1 MNKYILILF
10 LIPLVSFGQRGG
22 GKGGSG
28 DFSGF
33 GKKNKSSY
41 FRGNVSGKI
50 IDSKTGEGLEYANIS
65 ITNAKWN
72 KVIEGTI
79 SGQNGKFSMS
89 GVLTGEYILKI
100 NYLGYK
106 AKEVE
111 FNLTKKNPDINLK
124 EIKLE
129 VSSEM
134 LSEITID
141 EQKPVYES
149 KLDKIIYNAENDDN
163 GANEDA
169 ADVLRK
175 APMLSVDFDGNV
187 ELRGSKQIKFLLNGK
202 ASSFLTGDLASAL
215 QMIPA
220 DEVKSVEIITSP
232 GAKYDGEGEAGIV
245 NIITQKKII
254 DGYKASVDGS
264 FGTRNNKNG
273 FNLTLGKGRFSLSAR
288 GNAWYSW
295 PRNGYTNFIRED
307 WENSRDSSNILINK
321 GTSESQWIG
330 YGGGINMYYDINA
343 YNSISSDINF
353 RGRNTPSSDS
363 SEVTYFQKNI
373 SSLDNTYDTIY
384 NYQYQSSLLSTN
396 YTNNISWNTD
406 YTKTFENNEDKELSI
421 SYQFGYKKK
430 ENTTDL
436 NEKDSII
443 QIVHIKNI
451 NHEENFEQTFQLD
464 YSHPLLNDHLIEVGG
479 KMIIRNQKMDY
490 ETVDL
495 TSTSNNDSLLIDEVF
510 NYTQRINSLYISSNF
525 NFANDYSL
533 KSGVR
538 AELTYFNGDWD
549 NDSQIPFSDEYKNFL
564 PSLTLSKK
572 LDMGKSLKLSYNSR
586 ISRPS
591 SRYIN
596 TNTNIT
602 NNKNITVG
610 NTDLVASTTEQFEL
624 GYNSFGRKYQG
635 SYYIYYKQSNN
646 LIESYLSIKDD
657 TSFTTYENIGSSTR
671 LGLNY
676 YGSIRFDKLTLR
688 GGFNLYSYNAE
699 DNRLASENRS
709 AILYNYNFG
718 ITLKLKNNW
727 KAEGFGFARSDSQT
741 LQGTSTSFSMM
752 SFGIKKEFKNKRG
765 SIGVRIVEPFAKNG
779 NKIWTTDLSGD
790 NFNQSSERITKFRS
804 FGISF
809 KYTFGKLNFKSNR
822 KSSKIKNDDVSE
834 ESNEEF

>member
-1 MNKYILILF
+1 MSL
-10 LIPLVSFGQRGG
+10 GQRGG
-22 GKGGSG
+22 GKGFGG

-33 GKKNKSSY
+33 GSKKKSSY

-65 ITNAKWN
+65 VTNAKWN
-72 KVIEGTI
+72 KIIEGTI
-79 SGQNGKFSMS
+79 SGQNGKFSMT
-89 GVLTGEYILKI
+89 GILTGDYILKI

-111 FNLTKKNPDINLK
+111 FKLTKKNPDINLK

-163 GANEDA
+163 GASEDA
-169 ADVLRK
+169 TDVLRK

-220 DEVKSVEIITSP
+220 DEIKSVEIITSP

-245 NIITQKKII
+245 NIITQKKVI

-295 PRNGYTNFIRED
+295 PREGNTTYLRED
-307 WENSRDSSNILINK
+307 WDDNGDTNVLTNN
-321 GTSESQWIG
+321 GVNESQWIG
-330 YGGGINMYYDINA
+330 YGSGINMYYDINA

-353 RGRNTPSSDS
+353 RGRNTPS
-363 SEVTYFQKNI
+363 E
-373 SSLDNTYDTIY
+373 NTTTVDYNGVDTNY
-384 NYQYQSSLLSTN
+384 NYNSYLESTSVR
-396 YTNNISWNTD
+396 NNVSWNTD
-406 YTKTFENNEDKELSI
+406 YTKTFEDNEEKELSL
-421 SYQFGYKKK
+421 SYQLGSRIR
-430 ENTTDL
+430 ENVTEISEYNNL
-436 NEKDSII
+436 INR
-443 QIVHIKNI
+443 KNI
-451 NHEENFEQTFQLD
+451 NDEQNFEHTFQVD
-464 YSHPLLNDHLIEVGG
+464 YTHPINDHIIEVGG
-479 KMIIRNQKMDY
+479 KMIIRDQEMDY
-490 ETVDL
+490 ETQ
-495 TSTSNNDSLLIDEVF
+495 SDSIDYVFDNEIF
-510 NYTQRINSLYISSNF
+510 NYTQTVNAAYLSTNINLP
-525 NFANDYSL
+525 NDFSL
-533 KSGVR
+533 KAGTR
-538 AELTYFNGDWD
+538 YEHTNIEGNWD
-549 NDSQIPFSDEYKNFL
+549 NNSEDPFSKNYDNIL
-564 PSLTLSKK
+564 PNLTFSKK
-572 LDMGKSLKLSYNSR
+572 LSMGKSFKLSYNSR

-591 SRYIN
+591 SSYIN

-602 NNKNITVG
+602 NNKNITIG
-610 NTDLVASTTEQFEL
+610 NPDLTPSTTKQLEF

-635 SYYIYYKQSNN
+635 SYYVYYKQSDD
-646 LIESYLSIKDD
+646 LIESFLRIQDDISI
-657 TSFTTYENIGSSTR
+657 TTYENIGSSTR
-671 LGLNY
+671 LGFNY
-676 YGSIRFDKLTLR
+676 YGSIRFNDLTLR
-688 GGFNLYSYNAE
+688 GGFNLYNYEAE
-699 DNRLASENRS
+699 DNRFASENRT
-709 AILYNYNFG
+709 ALLYNYNFG

-727 KAEGFGFARSDSQT
+727 KAEGFGFARSPSQT

-765 SIGVRIVEPFAKNG
+765 SIGIRLVEPFAKNG
-779 NKIWTTDLSGD
+779 DKVWTTDLSGD
-790 NFNQSSERITKFRS
+790 NFNQTSERTSKFTS
-804 FGISF
+804 IGISF
-809 KYTFGKLNFKSNR
+809 KYTFGKLNFKSNSKR
-822 KSSKIKNDDVSE
+822 SKIKNDDVSE
-834 ESNEEF
+834 DSNSEFQ